1 MKDKKRMLLPE
12 SGLGAGTME
21 PWLMNPTLLNPG
33 CCGIWDY
40 YSGERKVINQHD
52 IPRFFFLAEP
62 RGRVWQERIVL
73 YVGAFGIKG
82 AETHLDNFAAV
93 LTAFP

>member
-1 MKDKKRMLLPE
+1 
-12 SGLGAGTME
+12 
-21 PWLMNPTLLNPG
+21 MNPTLLNPG

-62 RGRVWQERIVL
+62 LCRVWQDRIVL